1 MNSIPTYYWCITRG
15 WYASEETGE
24 LLYHEFTTADP
35 ISWNHQLLDLIEK
48 IVSTITL
55 PPSFTSLPKNAD
67 ITLLTSVSLD
77 YFFNYYDDY
86 KKLCGFYRSKR
97 RKYKIIDTK
106 SDDKEVIIKAK
117 GKIIAKVKIV
127 RENDDTKFPIEDIN
141 SKYWNKYV
149 WNKTDQTW
157 HFVKDGG
164 LRHGELIPPPRT
176 PNPVIVSRS
185 AYIFEQ
191 VVKETK
197 ADVDDIERY
206 CKTDWWKCS
215 FLSNCG
221 YCSLW
226 NKNVTQSANG
236 YPVSI
241 EGCTNV

>member
-24 LLYHEFTTADP
+24 LIYREFTTADP
-35 ISWNHQLLDLIEK
+35 ISWNYQLFDLIEK
-48 IVSTITL
+48 IVNKNMHTKGGKFALLIPKASTICYL
-55 PPSFTSLPKNAD
+55 PN
-67 ITLLTSVSLD
+67 I
-77 YFFNYYDDY
+77 
-86 KKLCGFYRSKR
+86 FYHNFRT
-97 RKYKIIDTK
+97 YKIIETK
-106 SDDKEVIIKAK
+106 SDDEEVIIKAK
-117 GKIIAKVKIV
+117 EKIIAKVKIV
-127 RENDDTKFPIEDIN
+127 RKSDDTKFPIEDIN

-164 LRHGELIPPPRT
+164 LRHGELMPSPRT

-206 CKTDWWKCS
+206 CKTDWWECS
-215 FLSNCG
+215 FLNNCG

-241 EGCTNV
+241 EGCIH